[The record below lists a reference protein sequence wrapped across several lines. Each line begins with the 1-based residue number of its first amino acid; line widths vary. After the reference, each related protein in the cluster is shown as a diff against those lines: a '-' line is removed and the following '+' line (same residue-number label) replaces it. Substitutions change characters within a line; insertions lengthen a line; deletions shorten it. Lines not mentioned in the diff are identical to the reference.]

1 MKEYSVE
8 RIRNVV
14 LLSHGGTGK
23 TSLAEAMLYN
33 TGAIKRLG
41 KVDEGTTVS
50 DYDPEEIRRHISV
63 NTSLIPCEWRDH
75 KINILDAPGYADFV
89 GEMKGATRVADGCV
103 IVVDATSGV
112 EVGTELVWKY
122 ADERDLPRLVFINK
136 MDRDNANFGRT
147 LNQLREAFEGNFVP
161 LQLPV
166 GAGEGF
172 EGLIDLVTMKTC
184 VGEKNEEREIP
195 PELLEETRSFQ
206 QGLVEAAAEA
216 EDELIVK
223 YLEGEKLT
231 AEEIRRGLAAGTRA
245 RSVIL
250 VLCGSATQVVG
261 SQALLDCI
269 VEYLPSP
276 AEKGVRARSPLSGL
290 EESLE
295 VSPTSPLATLVF
307 KTFADP
313 YVGKLTYFRV
323 YSGVM
328 ESDSRVLNAF
338 RNEEER
344 IGQLFHLRGKE
355 QEAVKSISTGDIGAV
370 AKLQATST
378 GDTLCDK
385 DYPLLLAEI
394 GFPQPVY
401 SAAIKPKTK
410 ADLDKMGTALARL
423 VEEDPTLRVS
433 REQDTGETILSGMGE
448 SHVEIAARRLE
459 RKFGVEIETDV
470 PKVPYKETIRSTANA
485 EGKHKKQTGGRG
497 QYGVVQLRLEPLPRG
512 QGFEFVDKIRGGAI
526 PHNFI
531 PAVEKG
537 LKEAIRTGVLGG
549 YPATDFRA
557 VLYDGKY
564 HPVDS
569 SEIAFKTAASLGFK
583 RAMEQANPVLLEPIM
598 QLAITVPEEF
608 MGDVLGDL
616 NSKRARVLGMDQS
629 GGLSVITAQAPLAEI
644 QRYATDLR
652 SITQGRA
659 YFTMEFDHYE
669 EVPDHI
675 APEIIARAR
684 EEEK

>member
-1 MKEYSVE
+1 VKEYSGD

-63 NTSLIPCEWRDH
+63 NTSLVPCEWRDH
-75 KINILDAPGYADFV
+75 KINVLDTPGYADFV
-89 GEMKGATRVADGCV
+89 GEMKGATRVADACI

-147 LNQLREAFEGNFVP
+147 LNQLREAFEANFVP

-166 GAGEGF
+166 GVGEGF
-172 EGLIDLVTMKTC
+172 EGLIDLVTMKAYI
-184 VGEKNEEREIP
+184 GEEKDIP
-195 PELLEETRSFQ
+195 PELLEEARSLQ

-223 YLEGEKLT
+223 YLEGEELT
-231 AEEIRRGLAAGTRA
+231 AEQIRRGLVAGTKA

-250 VLCGSATQVVG
+250 VFCGSATQVVG
-261 SQALLDCI
+261 SQALLDAI

-276 AEKGVRARSPLSGL
+276 AESEVRARSPLSGL
-290 EESLE
+290 EETLE
-295 VSPTSPLATLVF
+295 VSPASPLAALVF

-323 YSGVM
+323 YTGVM
-328 ESDSRVLNAF
+328 ESDSRVLNAS
-338 RNEEER
+338 RNKEER

-378 GDTLCDK
+378 GDTFCDK
-385 DYPLLLAEI
+385 DHPLLLAEI
-394 GFPQPVY
+394 GFPHPVY

-433 REQDTGETILSGMGE
+433 REQDTRETILSGMGE

-470 PKVPYKETIRSTANA
+470 PKVPYKETIRSTASA

-537 LKEAIRTGVLGG
+537 LKEAIQTGVLAG
-549 YPATDFRA
+549 YPAIDFQA

-583 RAMEQANPVLLEPIM
+583 KAMEEANPVLLEPVM
-598 QLAITVPEEF
+598 KLAITVPEEF

-616 NSKRARVLGMDQS
+616 NSKRARVMGMDQS

-652 SITQGRA
+652 SMTQGRG
-659 YFTMEFDHYE
+659 YFTMEFDHHE
-669 EVPDHI
+669 EVPDHV
-675 APEIIARAR
+675 AQEIIARAKA
-684 EEEK
+684 EEK

>member
-1 MKEYSVE
+1 MKEYSVD

-63 NTSLIPCEWRDH
+63 NTSLVPCEWRDH
-75 KINILDAPGYADFV
+75 KINVLDTPGYADFV
-89 GEMKGATRVADGCV
+89 GEMKGATRVADACI

-147 LNQLREAFEGNFVP
+147 LNQLREAFEANFVP

-166 GAGEGF
+166 GVGEGF
-172 EGLIDLVTMKTC
+172 EGLIDLVTMKAY
-184 VGEKNEEREIP
+184 VGEEKDIP
-195 PELLEETRSFQ
+195 PELLEEARSLQ

-223 YLEGEKLT
+223 YLEGEELT
-231 AEEIRRGLAAGTRA
+231 AEEIRRGLLAGTKA

-261 SQALLDCI
+261 SQALLDAI

-276 AEKGVRARSPLSGL
+276 AESEVRARSPLSGL
-290 EESLE
+290 EETLE
-295 VSPTSPLATLVF
+295 VSPASPLAALVF

-323 YSGVM
+323 YTGVM
-328 ESDSRVLNAF
+328 ESDSRVLNAS
-338 RNEEER
+338 RNKEER

-378 GDTLCDK
+378 GDTFCDK
-385 DYPLLLAEI
+385 DHPLLLAEI
-394 GFPQPVY
+394 GFPHPVY

-433 REQDTGETILSGMGE
+433 REQDTRETILSGMGE

-470 PKVPYKETIRSTANA
+470 PKVPYKETIRSTASA

-537 LKEAIRTGVLGG
+537 LKEAIQTGVLAG
-549 YPATDFRA
+549 YPAIDFQA

-583 RAMEQANPVLLEPIM
+583 KAMEEANPVLLEPIM

-616 NSKRARVLGMDQS
+616 NSKRARVMGMDQS

-652 SITQGRA
+652 SMTQGRG
-659 YFTMEFDHYE
+659 YFTMEFDHHE
-669 EVPDHI
+669 EVPDHV
-675 APEIIARAR
+675 AQEIIARAKA
-684 EEEK
+684 EEK

>member
-1 MKEYSVE
+1 VKEYSID
-8 RIRNVV
+8 RIRNVA
-14 LLSHGGTGK
+14 LLSHGGAGK

-63 NTSLIPCEWRDH
+63 NTSLIPCEWREH
-75 KINILDAPGYADFV
+75 KINVLDTPGYADFV

-122 ADERDLPRLVFINK
+122 ADERDLPRLVFVNK

-166 GAGEGF
+166 GEGEGF
-172 EGLIDLVTMKTC
+172 EGLIDLVTMKAY
-184 VGEKNEEREIP
+184 VGEKKDIP
-195 PELLEETRSFQ
+195 PELLEEARSFQ
-206 QGLVEAAAEA
+206 QALVEAAAEA

-223 YLEGEKLT
+223 YLEGEELT
-231 AEEIRRGLAAGTRA
+231 AEEMRRGLVAGTKA

-261 SQALLDCI
+261 SQALLDAI

-276 AEKGVRARSPLSGL
+276 AEREVRARSPLSGL

-295 VSPTSPLATLVF
+295 VSLASPLAALVF

-323 YSGVM
+323 YTGVM
-328 ESDSRVLNAF
+328 ESDSRVLNAS
-338 RNEEER
+338 RNKEER

-378 GDTLCDK
+378 GDALCDK
-385 DYPLLLAEI
+385 DHPLLLPEI
-394 GFPQPVY
+394 GFPHPVY

-423 VEEDPTLRVS
+423 VEEDPTLQVS

-470 PKVPYKETIRSTANA
+470 PKVPYKETIRSTASA
-485 EGKHKKQTGGRG
+485 EGKYKKQTGGRG

-512 QGFEFVDKIRGGAI
+512 QGFEFVDDIFGGAI
-526 PHNFI
+526 PRNFI

-537 LKEAIRTGVLGG
+537 LKEAIQSGVLAG
-549 YPATDFRA
+549 YPAIDFRA

-569 SEIAFKTAASLGFK
+569 SEIAFRIAASLGFK
-583 RAMEQANPVLLEPIM
+583 KAMEEANPVLLEPIM

-616 NSKRARVLGMDQS
+616 NSKRARVMGMEQS

-652 SITQGRA
+652 SMTQGRGH
-659 YFTMEFDHYE
+659 FTMEFDHYE

-675 APEIIARAR
+675 AQEIIARAR

>member
-1 MKEYSVE
+1 
-8 RIRNVV
+8 
-14 LLSHGGTGK
+14 
-23 TSLAEAMLYN
+23 MLYN
-33 TGAIKRLG
+33 TGATKRLG

-75 KINILDAPGYADFV
+75 KINVLDTPGYADFV
-89 GEMKGATRVADGCV
+89 GEMKGATRVADGCI

-147 LNQLREAFEGNFVP
+147 LGQLREAFEGNFVP

-166 GAGEGF
+166 GVGEGF
-172 EGLIDLVTMKTC
+172 EGLIDLITMKAY
-184 VGEKNEEREIP
+184 VDEEKDIP
-195 PELLEETRSFQ
+195 PELLEEARSFQ
-206 QGLVEAAAEA
+206 ETLVEAAAEA
-216 EDELIVK
+216 EDELIIK
-223 YLEGEKLT
+223 YLEGEELA
-231 AEEIRRGLAAGTRA
+231 AEEIRRGSVAGTKA

-261 SQALLDCI
+261 SQALLDAI

-276 AEKGVRARSPLSGL
+276 AEREVRARSPLSGL

-295 VSPTSPLATLVF
+295 VSPASPLAALVF

-328 ESDSRVLNAF
+328 ESDSRVLNAS

-355 QEAVKSISTGDIGAV
+355 QEAVKSILTGDMGTV

-385 DYPLLLAEI
+385 DHPLLLPEI
-394 GFPQPVY
+394 GFPHPVY

-459 RKFGVEIETDV
+459 QKFGVEIETDV
-470 PKVPYKETIRSTANA
+470 PKVPYKETVRSTASA

-537 LKEAIRTGVLGG
+537 LSEAIQRGVLAG

-583 RAMEQANPVLLEPIM
+583 KAMEEANPVLLEPIM

-616 NSKRARVLGMDQS
+616 NSKRARVMGMEQS
-629 GGLSVITAQAPLAEI
+629 GGLSVITAQAPLGEI

-652 SITQGRA
+652 SMTQGRG

-675 APEIIARAR
+675 AQEVIARAR
-684 EEEK
+684 AEEK

>member
-1 MKEYSVE
+1 VREYSVD

-33 TGAIKRLG
+33 TGATKRLG

-75 KINILDAPGYADFV
+75 KVNVLDTPGYADFV
-89 GEMKGATRVADGCV
+89 GEMKGATRVADACI

-122 ADERDLPRLVFINK
+122 ADERDLPRLVFVNK

-147 LNQLREAFEGNFVP
+147 LGQLREAFEGNFVP

-166 GAGEGF
+166 GVGEGF
-172 EGLIDLVTMKTC
+172 EGLIDLVTMKAY
-184 VGEKNEEREIP
+184 VDEEKDIP
-195 PELLEETRSFQ
+195 PELLEEARSFQ
-206 QGLVEAAAEA
+206 ETLVEAAAEA
-216 EDELIVK
+216 EDELIIK
-223 YLEGEKLT
+223 YLEGEELT
-231 AEEIRRGLAAGTRA
+231 AEEIRRGLVAGTKA

-261 SQALLDCI
+261 SQALLDAI

-276 AEKGVRARSPLSGL
+276 AEREARARSPLSGL
-290 EESLE
+290 EETLE
-295 VSPTSPLATLVF
+295 VGPASPLAALVF

-313 YVGKLTYFRV
+313 YVGKLTYFRI

-328 ESDSRVLNAF
+328 ESDSRVLNAS
-338 RNEEER
+338 RNKEER

-378 GDTLCDK
+378 GDTFCDK
-385 DYPLLLAEI
+385 DHPLLLAEI
-394 GFPQPVY
+394 GFPHPVY

-433 REQDTGETILSGMGE
+433 REQDTRETILSGMGCPTRKP
-448 SHVEIAARRLE
+448 SALPPARRAN
-459 RKFGVEIETDV
+459 
-470 PKVPYKETIRSTANA
+470 IRSRPEAAAN
-485 EGKHKKQTGGRG
+485 
-497 QYGVVQLRLEPLPRG
+497 
-512 QGFEFVDKIRGGAI
+512 
-526 PHNFI
+526 
-531 PAVEKG
+531 
-537 LKEAIRTGVLGG
+537 
-549 YPATDFRA
+549 
-557 VLYDGKY
+557 
-564 HPVDS
+564 
-569 SEIAFKTAASLGFK
+569 
-583 RAMEQANPVLLEPIM
+583 
-598 QLAITVPEEF
+598 
-608 MGDVLGDL
+608 MG
-616 NSKRARVLGMDQS
+616 SCS
-629 GGLSVITAQAPLAEI
+629 
-644 QRYATDLR
+644 
-652 SITQGRA
+652 
-659 YFTMEFDHYE
+659 
-669 EVPDHI
+669 
-675 APEIIARAR
+675 
-684 EEEK
+684 

>member
-1 MKEYSVE
+1 MKEYSVD

-14 LLSHGGTGK
+14 LLSHGGAGK

-33 TGAIKRLG
+33 TGTIKRLG

-75 KINILDAPGYADFV
+75 KVNLLDTPGYADFV
-89 GEMKGATRVADGCV
+89 GEMKGATRVADGCI

-136 MDRDNANFGRT
+136 MDRDNADFGRT

-166 GAGEGF
+166 GEGEGF
-172 EGLIDLVTMKTC
+172 EGLTDLVTMKAY
-184 VGEKNEEREIP
+184 VGEEKEIP
-195 PELLEETRSFQ
+195 PELLEKARSFQ
-206 QGLVEAAAEA
+206 QALVEAAAEA

-223 YLEGEKLT
+223 YLEGEELT
-231 AEEIRRGLAAGTRA
+231 TEEIRRGLAAGTKA

-250 VLCGSATQVVG
+250 VLGGSATQVMG
-261 SQALLDCI
+261 SQALLDAI

-276 AEKGVRARSPLSGL
+276 TEREVRARSPLSGL
-290 EESLE
+290 EDTLE
-295 VSPTSPLATLVF
+295 VSPPSPLAALVF

-323 YSGVM
+323 YTGVM
-328 ESDSRVLNAF
+328 ESDSRVLNVS

-370 AKLQATST
+370 AKLQVTST

-385 DYPLLLAEI
+385 DQPLLLPEI
-394 GFPQPVY
+394 GFPRPVY

-433 REQDTGETILSGMGE
+433 REQDTRETILSGMGE

-470 PKVPYKETIRSTANA
+470 PKVPYKETIRSTASA

-537 LKEAIRTGVLGG
+537 LKEAIQKGVLAG
-549 YPATDFRA
+549 YPAIDFRA

-583 RAMEQANPVLLEPIM
+583 KAMEEANPVLLEPIM
-598 QLAITVPEEF
+598 KLAITVPEES

-652 SITQGRA
+652 SMTQGRG

-669 EVPDHI
+669 EVPDHT
-675 APEIIARAR
+675 AQEVIARAR
-684 EEEK
+684 EEEKE

>member
-1 MKEYSVE
+1 MKEYSID
-8 RIRNVV
+8 RIRNVA
-14 LLSHGGTGK
+14 LLSHGGAGK

-63 NTSLIPCEWRDH
+63 NTSLIPCEWREH
-75 KINILDAPGYADFV
+75 KINVLDTPGYADFV

-122 ADERDLPRLVFINK
+122 ADERDLPRLVFVNK

-147 LNQLREAFEGNFVP
+147 LNQLREAFEGNFVA

-166 GAGEGF
+166 GEGEGF
-172 EGLIDLVTMKTC
+172 EGLIDLVTMKAY
-184 VGEKNEEREIP
+184 VGEKKDIP
-195 PELLEETRSFQ
+195 PELLEEARSFQ
-206 QGLVEAAAEA
+206 QALVEAAAEA

-223 YLEGEKLT
+223 YLEGEELT
-231 AEEIRRGLAAGTRA
+231 AEEMRRGLVAGTKA

-261 SQALLDCI
+261 SQALLDAI

-276 AEKGVRARSPLSGL
+276 AEREVRARSPLSGL

-295 VSPTSPLATLVF
+295 VSLASPLAALVF

-323 YSGVM
+323 YTGVM
-328 ESDSRVLNAF
+328 ESDSRVLNAS
-338 RNEEER
+338 RNKEER

-378 GDTLCDK
+378 GDALCDK
-385 DYPLLLAEI
+385 DHPLLLPEI
-394 GFPQPVY
+394 GFPHPVY

-423 VEEDPTLRVS
+423 VEEDPTLQVS

-470 PKVPYKETIRSTANA
+470 PKVPYKETIRSTASA
-485 EGKHKKQTGGRG
+485 EGKYKKQTGGRG

-512 QGFEFVDKIRGGAI
+512 QGFEFVDDIFGGAI
-526 PHNFI
+526 PRNFI

-537 LKEAIRTGVLGG
+537 LKEAIQSGVLAG
-549 YPATDFRA
+549 YPAIDFRA

-569 SEIAFKTAASLGFK
+569 SEIAFRIAASLGFK
-583 RAMEQANPVLLEPIM
+583 KAMEEANPVLLEPIM

-616 NSKRARVLGMDQS
+616 NSKRARVMGMEQS
-629 GGLSVITAQAPLAEI
+629 GGLSVITAQAPLAEV

-652 SITQGRA
+652 SMTQGRGH
-659 YFTMEFDHYE
+659 FTMEFDHYE

-675 APEIIARAR
+675 AQEIIARAR

>member
-1 MKEYSVE
+1 VKEYSVD

-63 NTSLIPCEWRDH
+63 NTSLVPCEWRDH
-75 KINILDAPGYADFV
+75 KINVLDSPGYADFV
-89 GEMKGATRVADGCV
+89 GEMKGATRVADACI

-112 EVGTELVWKY
+112 EVGTELAWKY

-136 MDRDNANFGRT
+136 MDRDNAAFSRT
-147 LNQLREAFEGNFVP
+147 LNQLREAFEANFVP

-166 GAGEGF
+166 GVGEGF
-172 EGLIDLVTMKTC
+172 EGLIDLVTMKAY
-184 VGEKNEEREIP
+184 VGEEKDIP
-195 PELLEETRSFQ
+195 PELLEEARSFQ
-206 QGLVEAAAEA
+206 QALVEAAAEA

-223 YLEGEKLT
+223 YLEGEELT
-231 AEEIRRGLAAGTRA
+231 AEEIRRGLVAGTKA

-261 SQALLDCI
+261 SQALLDAI

-276 AEKGVRARSPLSGL
+276 AESEVRARSPLSGL
-290 EESLE
+290 EETLE
-295 VSPTSPLATLVF
+295 MSPASPLAALVF

-323 YSGVM
+323 YTGVM
-328 ESDSRVLNAF
+328 ESDSRVLNAS
-338 RNEEER
+338 RNKQER

-378 GDTLCDK
+378 GDTFCDK
-385 DYPLLLAEI
+385 DHPLLLAEI
-394 GFPQPVY
+394 GFPHPVY

-433 REQDTGETILSGMGE
+433 REQDTRETILSGMGE

-470 PKVPYKETIRSTANA
+470 PKVPYKETIRSTASA

-497 QYGVVQLRLEPLPRG
+497 QYGLVQLRLEPLSRG

-537 LKEAIRTGVLGG
+537 LKEAIQTGVLAG
-549 YPATDFRA
+549 YPAIDFQA

-583 RAMEQANPVLLEPIM
+583 KAMEKANPVLLEPVM
-598 QLAITVPEEF
+598 KLAITVPEEF

-616 NSKRARVLGMDQS
+616 NSKRARVMGMEQS

-652 SITQGRA
+652 SMTQGRG

-669 EVPDHI
+669 EVPDHV
-675 APEIIARAR
+675 AQEIIARAKA
-684 EEEK
+684 EEK

>member
-1 MKEYSVE
+1 MKEYSVD

-14 LLSHGGTGK
+14 LLSHGGAGK

-63 NTSLIPCEWRDH
+63 NTSLIPCEWCDH
-75 KINILDAPGYADFV
+75 KINVLDTPGYADFV
-89 GEMKGATRVADGCV
+89 GEMKGATRVADGCI

-122 ADERDLPRLVFINK
+122 ADERDLPRLVLVNK
-136 MDRDNANFGRT
+136 MDRDNADFGRT
-147 LNQLREAFEGNFVP
+147 LNQLRAAFEGNFVP
-161 LQLPV
+161 LQLPMGV
-166 GAGEGF
+166 GEGF
-172 EGLIDLVTMKTC
+172 EGLIDLITMKAY
-184 VGEKNEEREIP
+184 VDEKKDIP
-195 PELLEETRSFQ
+195 PELSEEARSFQ
-206 QGLVEAAAEA
+206 QALVEAAAEA

-223 YLEGEKLT
+223 YLEGEELT
-231 AEEIRRGLAAGTRA
+231 AEEIRRGLVAGTKA
-245 RSVIL
+245 KSVIL

-261 SQALLDCI
+261 SQALLDAI

-276 AEKGVRARSPLSGL
+276 VEREVRARSPLSGL
-290 EESLE
+290 EETLE
-295 VSPTSPLATLVF
+295 VRPTSPLAALVF

-323 YSGVM
+323 YTGVM
-328 ESDSRVLNAF
+328 ESDSRVLNAS

-385 DYPLLLAEI
+385 DHPLLLPEI
-394 GFPQPVY
+394 GFPHPVY

-470 PKVPYKETIRSTANA
+470 PKVPYKETVRSTASA

-512 QGFEFVDKIRGGAI
+512 QGFEFVDDIRGGAI

-537 LKEAIRTGVLGG
+537 LKEAIQKGVLAG
-549 YPATDFRA
+549 YPAIDFRA

-583 RAMEQANPVLLEPIM
+583 KAMEEANPVLLEPIM

-616 NSKRARVLGMDQS
+616 NSKRARVMGMDQS

-652 SITQGRA
+652 SMTQGRG

-675 APEIIARAR
+675 AQEVIARAR
-684 EEEK
+684 AEEEK

>member
-1 MKEYSVE
+1 MKEYSVDH
-8 RIRNVV
+8 IRNVV

-33 TGAIKRLG
+33 TGATKRLG

-75 KINILDAPGYADFV
+75 KINLLDTPGYADFV
-89 GEMKGATRVADGCV
+89 GEMKGATRVADGC
-103 IVVDATSGV
+103 ITVVDATSGV
-112 EVGTELVWKY
+112 EVGTELVWRY
-122 ADERDLPRLVFINK
+122 ADERDLPRLVFVNK
-136 MDRDNANFGRT
+136 MDRENANFSRT
-147 LNQLREAFEGNFVP
+147 LGQLTEAFEGHFVP

-166 GAGEGF
+166 GMGEGF
-172 EGLIDLVTMKTC
+172 EGLIDLVTMKAY
-184 VGEKNEEREIP
+184 VGEEKDIP
-195 PELLEETRSFQ
+195 PELLEEARSFQ
-206 QGLVEAAAEA
+206 QTLVEAAAEA
-216 EDELIVK
+216 EDELIIK
-223 YLEGEKLT
+223 YLEGEELT
-231 AEEIRRGLAAGTRA
+231 AEEIRRGLVAGTKA
-245 RSVIL
+245 RSLIL
-250 VLCGSATQVVG
+250 VLCGSATQLVG
-261 SQALLDCI
+261 SQALLDAI

-276 AEKGVRARSPLSGL
+276 AEREVRARSPLSGL
-290 EESLE
+290 EETLE
-295 VSPTSPLATLVF
+295 VSPASPLAALVF

-323 YSGVM
+323 YTGAM
-328 ESDSRVLNAF
+328 ESDSRALNAS
-338 RNEEER
+338 RNKEER

-385 DYPLLLAEI
+385 DHPLLLPEI
-394 GFPQPVY
+394 GFPHPVY

-459 RKFGVEIETDV
+459 QKFGVEIETNV
-470 PKVPYKETIRSTANA
+470 PKVPYKETIRSTASA
-485 EGKHKKQTGGRG
+485 EGKYKKQTGGRG
-497 QYGVVQLRLEPLPRG
+497 QYGVVQLRLEPLLRG
-512 QGFEFVDKIRGGAI
+512 QGFEFVDDIFGGAI
-526 PHNFI
+526 PRNFI

-537 LKEAIRTGVLGG
+537 LKEAIQTGVLAG
-549 YPATDFRA
+549 YPAIDFRA

-569 SEIAFKTAASLGFK
+569 SEIAFKIAASLGFK
-583 RAMEQANPVLLEPIM
+583 KAMEEASPVLLEPIM
-598 QLAITVPEEF
+598 KLAITVPEEF
-608 MGDVLGDL
+608 MGDVLGDM
-616 NSKRARVLGMDQS
+616 NSKRARVMGMEQS
-629 GGLSVITAQAPLAEI
+629 GGLSIITAQAPLAEI

-652 SITQGRA
+652 SMTQGRG

-675 APEIIARAR
+675 TQEIITRAR
-684 EEEK
+684 VEEK

>member
-1 MKEYSVE
+1 VKEYSGD

-63 NTSLIPCEWRDH
+63 NTSLVPCEWRDH
-75 KINILDAPGYADFV
+75 KINVLDTPGYADFV
-89 GEMKGATRVADGCV
+89 GEMKGATRVADACI

-147 LNQLREAFEGNFVP
+147 LNQLREAFEANFVP

-166 GAGEGF
+166 GVGEGF
-172 EGLIDLVTMKTC
+172 EGLIDLVTMKAY
-184 VGEKNEEREIP
+184 VGEEKDIP
-195 PELLEETRSFQ
+195 PELLEEARSFQ
-206 QGLVEAAAEA
+206 QALVEAAAEA

-223 YLEGEKLT
+223 YLEGEELT
-231 AEEIRRGLAAGTRA
+231 AEEIRRGLVAGTKA

-261 SQALLDCI
+261 SQALLDAI

-276 AEKGVRARSPLSGL
+276 AESEVRARSPLSGL
-290 EESLE
+290 EETLE
-295 VSPTSPLATLVF
+295 MSPASPLAALVF

-323 YSGVM
+323 YTGVM
-328 ESDSRVLNAF
+328 ESDSRVLNAS
-338 RNEEER
+338 RNKEER

-378 GDTLCDK
+378 GDTFCDK
-385 DYPLLLAEI
+385 DHPLLLAEI
-394 GFPQPVY
+394 GFPHPVY

-433 REQDTGETILSGMGE
+433 REQDTRETILSGMGE

-470 PKVPYKETIRSTANA
+470 PKVPYKETIRSTASA

-537 LKEAIRTGVLGG
+537 LKEAIQTGVLAG
-549 YPATDFRA
+549 YPAIDFQA

-583 RAMEQANPVLLEPIM
+583 KAMEEANPVLLEPIM
-598 QLAITVPEEF
+598 KLAITVPEEF

-616 NSKRARVLGMDQS
+616 NSKRARVMGMEQS

-652 SITQGRA
+652 SITQGRG

-669 EVPDHI
+669 EVPDHV
-675 APEIIARAR
+675 AQEIIARAKA
-684 EEEK
+684 EEK